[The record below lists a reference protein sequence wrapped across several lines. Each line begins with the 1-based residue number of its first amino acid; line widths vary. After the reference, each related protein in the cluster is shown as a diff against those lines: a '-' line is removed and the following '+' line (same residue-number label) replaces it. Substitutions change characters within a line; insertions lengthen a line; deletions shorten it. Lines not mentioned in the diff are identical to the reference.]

1 MHACTDTGRVRPHN
15 EDTFLVADLESGAPV
30 SFQGGAHVATVPPH
44 GLLLLVA
51 DGMGGAASGE
61 LASSMG
67 SAFLLEA
74 VLAQWTPVPPA
85 VDTFV
90 EVLRD
95 ATVDA
100 NQRLHRYAVAH
111 PEHRG
116 MGTTLTAAGVLDDQ
130 LYLVQVGD
138 SRGYLVRDG
147 VARQLTKDQS
157 LIQRLVELGELTAE
171 QAEASTRRNII
182 LQALG
187 PEAQVVVDL
196 THQPLRDGDLLLL
209 CSDGLSGLV
218 PPDELAA
225 LAAAHEDEAALCEAL
240 VAQANARGG
249 HDNITVVVARFHG
262 EGLGP
267 AQPGDAVGY
276 AVYPLAGTLNDGS
289 VPTAL
294 SPALGAQ
301 LRADPTPRF
310 GTPVPSPE
318 VIAQARAAQAA
329 VREAP
334 TVAGG
339 VAAIRE
345 PVATVAADTARLEER
360 RARALPIQVAL
371 GLLGAAALLWALAN
385 LLQR

>member
-1 MHACTDTGRVRPHN
+1 
-15 EDTFLVADLESGAPV
+15 
-30 SFQGGAHVATVPPH
+30 
-44 GLLLLVA
+44 
-51 DGMGGAASGE
+51 
-61 LASSMG
+61 
-67 SAFLLEA
+67 

-218 PPDELAA
+218 SPDELAA

-267 AQPGDAVGY
+267 
-276 AVYPLAGTLNDGS
+276 
-289 VPTAL
+289 
-294 SPALGAQ
+294 AQ

-345 PVATVAADTARLEER
+345 PVATVAAETARLEER

>member
-1 MHACTDTGRVRPHN
+1 
-15 EDTFLVADLESGAPV
+15 
-30 SFQGGAHVATVPPH
+30 
-44 GLLLLVA
+44 
-51 DGMGGAASGE
+51 
-61 LASSMG
+61 
-67 SAFLLEA
+67 
-74 VLAQWTPVPPA
+74 
-85 VDTFV
+85 
-90 EVLRD
+90 
-95 ATVDA
+95 
-100 NQRLHRYAVAH
+100 
-111 PEHRG
+111 
-116 MGTTLTAAGVLDDQ
+116 
-130 LYLVQVGD
+130 
-138 SRGYLVRDG
+138 
-147 VARQLTKDQS
+147 
-157 LIQRLVELGELTAE
+157 
-171 QAEASTRRNII
+171 
-182 LQALG
+182 
-187 PEAQVVVDL
+187 VVVDL

-218 PPDELAA
+218 SPDELAA

-345 PVATVAADTARLEER
+345 PVATVAAETARLEER

>member
-15 EDTFLVADLESGAPV
+15 EDTFLVADLEAGAPV
-30 SFQGGAHVATVPPH
+30 SFQAGPQQATVPPH

-74 VLAQWTPVPPA
+74 LLAQWTPAPPA
-85 VDTFV
+85 VGTFV
-90 EVLRD
+90 EALRD

-100 NQRLHRYAVAH
+100 NQRLHQYALAH

-116 MGTTLTAAGVLDDQ
+116 MGTTMTVAGVLDDQ

-196 THQPLRDGDLLLL
+196 THQPLRDGDVLLL

-218 PPDELAA
+218 PPDELAE
-225 LAAAHEDEAALCEAL
+225 LAAAHVDEAALCEAL
-240 VAQANARGG
+240 VARANARGG
-249 HDNITVVVARFHG
+249 HDNITVVVARFRG

-310 GTPVPSPE
+310 GTPAPSPE
-318 VIAQARAAQAA
+318 VIAAARAAQAA
-329 VREAP
+329 ALAAP
-334 TVAGG
+334 
-339 VAAIRE
+339 VAAEALASVRA
-345 PVATVAADTARLEER
+345 PVATVPADMARLEER
-360 RARALPIQVAL
+360 RARALPVQVAL

>member
-1 MHACTDTGRVRPHN
+1 
-15 EDTFLVADLESGAPV
+15 
-30 SFQGGAHVATVPPH
+30 
-44 GLLLLVA
+44 
-51 DGMGGAASGE
+51 MGGAASGE

-218 PPDELAA
+218 SPDELAA

-345 PVATVAADTARLEER
+345 PVATVAAETARLEER